1 MFSNYNFQSMQD
13 FSLKWRWTE
22 ESQTK
27 LKDEDL
33 VRIKPLTPESA
44 ELLWNRSL
52 KFLNSTQG
60 RDFSP
65 SQKFFKNI
73 ESLNEPQLYLKTQNW
88 LMSKF
93 ENEDQ
98 SSINIGISW
107 SKSLAVLTNLQIF
120 IQNWDSF
127 CYQSSDD
134 VTIFPDSE
142 NWVIQYWH
150 IDRFYFADSKV

>member
-1 MFSNYNFQSMQD
+1 MQD

-73 ESLNEPQLYLKTQNW
+73 
-88 LMSKF
+88 
-93 ENEDQ
+93 
-98 SSINIGISW
+98 
-107 SKSLAVLTNLQIF
+107 
-120 IQNWDSF
+120 DSF
-127 CYQSSDD
+127 
-134 VTIFPDSE
+134 
-142 NWVIQYWH
+142 H
-150 IDRFYFADSKV
+150 